1 MGAPIRRRAI
11 VPLAAVRRNV
21 DHDRRRTRKEN
32 AMNADHSADS
42 PRLFLSEEEAATQLG
57 IHRTTL
63 RALALAGRS
72 PIEPVSLTA
81 HKRIYRLRDLERL
94 GGVAE
99 WPLRFVGLQPGGL
112 TISFASSLVAGWW
125 HPKRSTSSE
134 TPKYG
139 NGRRS
144 IS

>member
-1 MGAPIRRRAI
+1 MS
-11 VPLAAVRRNV
+11 
-21 DHDRRRTRKEN
+21 
-32 AMNADHSADS
+32 ADHSADQ
-42 PRLFLSEEEAATQLG
+42 PRLFLSEEEAAAQLG

-99 WPLRFVGLQPGGL
+99 
-112 TISFASSLVAGWW
+112 
-125 HPKRSTSSE
+125 
-134 TPKYG
+134 
-139 NGRRS
+139 
-144 IS
+144 